1 MLGLLIIGY
10 AAGVIAGVSP
20 CVLPILPV
28 VFVGWA
34 TPVPGENTVSTR
46 RRRSLW
52 VVAGVVISFSVATAA
67 GSALLSIFG
76 LPQTLLHNVGV
87 ALLIL
92 FGVGLL
98 VPKIAHLLERPFQ
111 RVQVAPRNGTRSGF
125 WLGIALGLV
134 FVPCAGPIL
143 AAVSVLDARHRVS
156 FSSLLLSFVFALGAA
171 TPLVAIALSGERL
184 LTRNTSL
191 SARIRRWR
199 PAAGVVL
206 IALALAVSFNWV
218 ASFQRALPSYTQSLQ
233 NFFEGNGFTSNALR
247 QLQGEHTTGSL
258 VTCENLAAEGRM
270 AALNMCGTAPH
281 STGITGWLN
290 TPGDHPV
297 SQGSLRGH
305 VVLVDFWT
313 YSCINCQRT
322 LPHVEAWY
330 RMYHRYGLDII
341 GVEAPEFAF
350 EHSPAN
356 IAAAAKALGVNY
368 PIAIDDNLATWNA
381 YENEYWPAEYLID
394 AKGVVRHV
402 AYGEG
407 NYAADERDI
416 RTLLVAAHPG
426 LHLPPASNVPDQTP
440 TELTSPET
448 YLGTERSQYL
458 ETGSMANGR
467 TQQFNLI
474 TPSRFGYTL
483 GGTWTPTTQ
492 YITAG
497 TNARLALSFEARH
510 VYLVLGG
517 SGSVQVSVNGE
528 VRDIKVSGY
537 PTLYTLAS
545 FAHDTAGILHLA
557 FSPGV
562 QAYDFTFG

>member
-1 MLGLLIIGY
+1 
-10 AAGVIAGVSP
+10 
-20 CVLPILPV
+20 
-28 VFVGWA
+28 
-34 TPVPGENTVSTR
+34 
-46 RRRSLW
+46 
-52 VVAGVVISFSVATAA
+52 
-67 GSALLSIFG
+67 
-76 LPQTLLHNVGV
+76 
-87 ALLIL
+87 
-92 FGVGLL
+92 
-98 VPKIAHLLERPFQ
+98 
-111 RVQVAPRNGTRSGF
+111 
-125 WLGIALGLV
+125 
-134 FVPCAGPIL
+134 
-143 AAVSVLDARHRVS
+143 
-156 FSSLLLSFVFALGAA
+156 
-171 TPLVAIALSGERL
+171 
-184 LTRNTSL
+184 
-191 SARIRRWR
+191 
-199 PAAGVVL
+199 
-206 IALALAVSFNWV
+206 
-218 ASFQRALPSYTQSLQ
+218 
-233 NFFEGNGFTSNALR
+233 
-247 QLQGEHTTGSL
+247 
-258 VTCENLAAEGRM
+258 
-270 AALNMCGTAPH
+270 
-281 STGITGWLN
+281 
-290 TPGDHPV
+290 
-297 SQGSLRGH
+297 
-305 VVLVDFWT
+305 
-313 YSCINCQRT
+313 
-322 LPHVEAWY
+322 
-330 RMYHRYGLDII
+330 MYHRYGLDII